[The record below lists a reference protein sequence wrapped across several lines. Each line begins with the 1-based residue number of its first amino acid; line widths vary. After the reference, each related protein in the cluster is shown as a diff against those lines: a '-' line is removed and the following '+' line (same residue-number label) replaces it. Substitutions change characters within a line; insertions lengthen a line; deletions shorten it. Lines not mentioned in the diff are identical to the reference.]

1 MSYPSKHLET
11 LMLKKVMKNLVDCLE
26 NDKFSKEEVN
36 SSNSEEG
43 EEEGQPDINNED
55 TKNLESG

>member
-1 MSYPSKHLET
+1 

-36 SSNSEEG
+36 ASNSEEA
-43 EEEGQPDINNED
+43 EDEG
-55 TKNLESG
+55 

>member
-1 MSYPSKHLET
+1 
-11 LMLKKVMKNLVDCLE
+11 MLKKVMKNLVDCLE
-26 NDKFSKEEVN
+26 NDKFSKEEVS

-43 EEEGQPDINNED
+43 EEEGQPDIHNED